1 MSGAPCYCLA
11 CFTRVTLPHT
21 RLVEFIVNLQLYKL
35 YRYVNENVYIKYTEI
50 EIDRSQLIKVVAV
63 VSSN

>member
-1 MSGAPCYCLA
+1 M
-11 CFTRVTLPHT
+11 
-21 RLVEFIVNLQLYKL
+21 NLQLYKL